1 MFEKILITNFVL
13 QLLFSIGFI
22 LWQFDVYDLDD
33 DVFARLLSALGLLET
48 LILVFSRFIEISKM
62 GKLFLA
68 GFYILQ
74 IVMLALQFVFADWGI
89 VWQIKSF
96 LWIIFY
102 IILFMIDIINYPIF
116 SVIFNKINIDVLIKV
131 DGFLKN
137 SWVGSVVKSMFLA
150 GFKMIFDIYGLKEG
164 AD

>member
-116 SVIFNKINIDVLIKV
+116 SVIFNKINNIECQVQIDFHKL
-131 DGFLKN
+131 
-137 SWVGSVVKSMFLA
+137 
-150 GFKMIFDIYGLKEG
+150 Y
-164 AD
+164 